1 MKKNNFSGKTLEE
14 AKLSALENLK
24 CNEEDIY
31 INEKETK
38 GGLFKAKKVEIEVIT
53 KEEILEEIKREL
65 TNIINLM
72 GIKGNFEIKQRDGM
86 TTITI
91 FSDNNNILIGKQGRT
106 IEALSLILKQYLYNE
121 LGFYFPFTLDV
132 GEYKLKHQHQL
143 ERLAKSIAR
152 DVKRTKMDVKLDY
165 YLNTLSEDYEL
176 TFEKAKEKYQS
187 EIEVEEARVKVN
199 TYKNNIKKIG
209 MVNLA
214 SIEEYDKIYFLGY
227 KTIFNIF
234 RTAIAD
240 SINNVLASSICLALV
255 TTNEEEIYYG

>member
-14 AKLSALENLK
+14 AKISALENLK

-31 INEKETK
+31 INETETK

-53 KEEILEEIKREL
+53 KEDILEEIKREL

-121 LGFYFPFTLDV
+121 LGFYFPFNLDV

-143 ERLAKSIAR
+143 ERLAKSIAK
-152 DVKRTKMDVKLDY
+152 DVKRTKMDVKLDPM
-165 YLNTLSEDYEL
+165 NSYER
-176 TFEKAKEKYQS
+176 
-187 EIEVEEARVKVN
+187 RVIH
-199 TYKNNIKKIG
+199 TILGEYKNIKTESTG
-209 MVNLA
+209 
-214 SIEEYDKIYFLGY
+214 EEPNRSVVIKYVE
-227 KTIFNIF
+227 
-234 RTAIAD
+234 
-240 SINNVLASSICLALV
+240 S
-255 TTNEEEIYYG
+255 E